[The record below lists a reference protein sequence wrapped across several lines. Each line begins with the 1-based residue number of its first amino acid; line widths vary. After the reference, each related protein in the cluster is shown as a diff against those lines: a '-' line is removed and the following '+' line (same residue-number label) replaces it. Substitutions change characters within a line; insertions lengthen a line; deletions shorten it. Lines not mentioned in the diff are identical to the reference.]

1 MMSLAFFMTKLIMQ
15 GVSSQ
20 RDANEKV
27 AMDEPGP
34 SRPRQLTPQAVSD
47 VRQATVI
54 LDQGPTSVSSS

>member
-1 MMSLAFFMTKLIMQ
+1 MQ

-54 LDQGPTSVSSS
+54 LDQGLTSVSSS